1 MDTRIKLLNYIVEC
15 LKEYKGIET
24 KKNVT
29 PKFNVGE
36 LVELRKIAERN
47 SLMPVLCETGKE
59 IWTEIG
65 RREKSLDTRNMYES
79 RIKMALPIFEEF
91 EKENIEYAVLKGSY
105 LADVAYGDMNIR
117 DSNDIDILI
126 RKEDIKRIKEICVVN
141 GFVSG
146 KSDRKRKCII
156 HYNRTQEVAFSLN
169 THQIATMVKTG
180 SNHYFDFYDTVLDC
194 NFSLFW
200 GGYNGKETPSNDF
213 LRNRFKYVDSNGL
226 AYFVLNMEYNLLQ
239 LCLHAYKEANGFFF
253 IKAKGGLC
261 LRAFLD
267 IFYYVIECEDKL
279 DWDIL
284 SKLIKEYE
292 LERYVYFVM
301 SVIKELF
308 GERKSVNYLITA
320 SENVETIRSVDE
332 MGLTRVIS
340 WGGIPIKERFFSEK
354 VNEWLGSNISY
365 EEMER
370 LKLAEDEFY

>member
-1 MDTRIKLLNYIVEC
+1 MDTRIKLLNYIIDC
-15 LKEYKGIET
+15 LKEYKGV
-24 KKNVT
+24 KKKENVT
-29 PKFNVGE
+29 RIFNAEE
-36 LVELRKIAERN
+36 LVELRRIAEHN
-47 SLMPVLCETGKE
+47 SLIPVLRETGE
-59 IWTEIG
+59 DIWTEIG
-65 RREKSLDTRNMYES
+65 SQETKLDTRNMYES
-79 RIKMALPIFEEF
+79 RIKMALPIFQEF

-126 RKEDIKRIKEICVVN
+126 CKQDIKRVKEICANN

-180 SNHYFDFYDTVLDC
+180 SNQYFDFYDTVLDC

-200 GGYNGKETPSNDF
+200 GGYNGKDIPSSIF

-226 AYFVLNMEYNLLQ
+226 GYFVLNMEYNLLQ

-253 IKAKGGLC
+253 VKAKGGLC

-267 IFYYVIECEDKL
+267 IFYFILECENKL
-279 DWDIL
+279 DWEIL

-292 LERYVYFVM
+292 LERYIYFVM

-308 GERKSVNYLITA
+308 GERELVNYLIIV
-320 SENVETIRSVDE
+320 SENIETVRSVDE

-354 VNEWLGSNISY
+354 VNEWLVSNISA